1 MRIKLNEAI
10 ALSASKGKKVKK
22 KELAAK
28 LWPNSNSSAQVV
40 NMANLCNGITKRF
53 DFDWIVIICRE
64 LGCTSDF
71 LFGLSD

>member
-1 MRIKLNEAI
+1 MGLKLNEAI

-28 LWPNSNSSAQVV
+28 IWPNSNSSAQAV
-40 NMANLCNGITKRF
+40 NMANLCNGTTKRF
-53 DFDWIVIICRE
+53 DSDWIIIICRE

-71 LFGLSD
+71 LFGLDD

>member
-22 KELAAK
+22 RELAAK
-28 LWPNSNSSAQVV
+28 MWPNSNSSAQAV
-40 NMANLCNGITKRF
+40 NMANLCNGTTKRF
-53 DFDWIVIICRE
+53 DPDWIVIICRE

-71 LFGLSD
+71 LFGIND

>member
-10 ALSASKGKKVKK
+10 ASSASKGKKVKK

-28 LWPNSNSSAQVV
+28 IWPNSNSSSQAV
-40 NMANLCNGITKRF
+40 NMANLCNGTTKRVNP
-53 DFDWIVIICRE
+53 DWIVIICKE

-71 LFGLSD
+71 LLGLND